1 LRSGDVAK
9 TIAKALAQLGKIE
22 FPGEVLSPWTED
34 DINKYFGGVSS
45 SSATRVSKETNHHRQ
60 NKMVATNVHAVASRA
75 RALGWKPKYTAE
87 DCHATIL
94 PEVEYMLGRDSVHG
108 Q

>member
-1 LRSGDVAK
+1 
-9 TIAKALAQLGKIE
+9 
-22 FPGEVLSPWTED
+22 
-34 DINKYFGGVSS
+34 
-45 SSATRVSKETNHHRQ
+45 
-60 NKMVATNVHAVASRA
+60 MVATNVHAVASRA

-94 PEVEYMLGRDSVHG
+94 PEVEYMLGRDSV